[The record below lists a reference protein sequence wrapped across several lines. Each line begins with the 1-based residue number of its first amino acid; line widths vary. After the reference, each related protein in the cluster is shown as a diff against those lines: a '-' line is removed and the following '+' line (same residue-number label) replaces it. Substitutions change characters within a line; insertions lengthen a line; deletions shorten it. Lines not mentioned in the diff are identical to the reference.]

1 MNIKNDLF
9 FGGVMVNDVK
19 KLRKKLNLTTE
30 EFSQKIGISKRYLQ
44 FIESNKRTPSLLI
57 AKKIA
62 DELYSTIDDV
72 FFSKEE
78 NNEEKN

>member
-1 MNIKNDLF
+1 MDVKNDLF

-30 EFSQKIGISKRYLQ
+30 ELSQKIGISKRYLQ
-44 FIESNKRTPSLLI
+44 FIESNRRTPSLLI

-72 FFSKEE
+72 FFPKEE

>member
-1 MNIKNDLF
+1 
-9 FGGVMVNDVK
+9 MVNDVK

-62 DELYSTIDDV
+62 DELYSTIDDI
-72 FFSKEE
+72 FFPKEE

>member
-1 MNIKNDLF
+1 MVIKNDLF